1 MANPAYATTS
11 TAPHAPLAGE
21 SAASGVS
28 WAAIV
33 AGALAATA
41 TTVTLTLLGSGIGL
55 TTLSPWSGGPDAGTF
70 AISAAVWLVVTQ
82 WLSAGLGGYL
92 AGRLRTKWTDVRSDE
107 VFFRDTAHGFLAW
120 ALATVLVAFL
130 LASATTSLVSG
141 SLRAAGSLVG
151 SATQGAAQGAAQQSG
166 SVTDPTGYFVD
177 SLFRTTTPQPGSEQD
192 VRGETTRILV
202 SGIANGDVPA
212 ADRTYLAQLVSA
224 RTGLAQPEAEKRVN
238 DVIAQAQAAKDK
250 AKAAADAAR
259 KAAAT
264 VAIFTV
270 LSMAVGAFIASVAA
284 ALGGRLRDDA
294 DLIAR

>member
-1 MANPAYATTS
+1 MANPPYAAAVPAS
-11 TAPHAPLAGE
+11 LPVE
-21 SAASGVS
+21 SSSSGVS
-28 WAAIV
+28 WAAII

-41 TTVTLTLLGSGIGL
+41 TTVALTVLGSGIGL
-55 TTLSPWSGGPDAGTF
+55 TTISPWSGGPAPSTF
-70 AISAAVWLVVTQ
+70 AISAAIWLVVTQ
-82 WLSAGLGGYL
+82 WLSSGIGGYM

-120 ALATVLVAFL
+120 ALATVVVVFV
-130 LASATTSLVSG
+130 LASATTSLVGG
-141 SLRAAGSLVG
+141 SVRAAGSLVG
-151 SATQGAAQGAAQQSG
+151 SAAQGAAQGATQQGG
-166 SVTDPTGYFVD
+166 SVTDTTGYFVD
-177 SLFRTTTPQPGSEQD
+177 SLFRTTNPQPGSEQD

-202 SGIANGDVPA
+202 SGMANGDIPA
-212 ADRTYLAQLVSA
+212 ADRAYLAQLVSA

-259 KAAAT
+259 KVAAT

-270 LSMAVGAFIASVAA
+270 LSMAIGAFIASVAA

>member
-1 MANPAYATTS
+1 MTPPTYS
-11 TAPHAPLAGE
+11 TAPLAVE
-21 SAASGVS
+21 AAASGVS
-28 WAAIV
+28 WQAIV

-41 TTVTLTLLGSGIGL
+41 TTVSLTLLGSGIGL
-55 TTLSPWSGGPDAGTF
+55 TTLSPWTGGPGAGTF

-82 WLSAGLGGYL
+82 WLSSGIGGYL

-120 ALATVLVAFL
+120 SLATVVVVFV
-130 LASATTSLVSG
+130 LASATTSLVGG

-151 SATQGAAQGAAQQSG
+151 SATQGAAQGATQQAG

-177 SLFRTTTPQPGSEQD
+177 TLFRTTTPQPGSDAD

-202 SGIANGDVPA
+202 GGLTNGDVPA
-212 ADRTYLAQLVSA
+212 GDRTYLAQLVSA
-224 RTGLAQPEAEKRVN
+224 RTGLAQSEAEKRVN
-238 DVIAQAQAAKDK
+238 DVITQAQAAKVK
-250 AKAAADAAR
+250 AKEAADAAR
-259 KAAAT
+259 KTAAT
-264 VAIFTV
+264 IAIFTV

-284 ALGGRLRDDA
+284 ALGGRARDDA